1 MSKAFNTDMKYI
13 SSKFVEDHLEEMEK
27 MANGTEEEAI
37 AAQDAIQDD
46 LVAEIMRIDGTS
58 ATTIINAETG
68 EAESALTYFQTALDE
83 WDGKEV
89 GFTLNADTAGA
100 EANVIA
106 SLNSILSSGQMTADQ
121 ISAALAGIGWE
132 PEITWEEH
140 TGTAA
145 QAQEAHGYV
154 KTLEGYEPIG
164 ESIQSEHTLTY
175 YIPKINSVAKTS
187 APGGGPRPK
196 PSGGGGG
203 GGGGKPKKLDK
214 KDPEDSK
221 ERYHETNQQLERLA
235 DELEKV
241 DKLKSRAYG
250 KGHLDAI
257 KQEIGLLKQEIG
269 LQQDYI
275 KQAQAYLKI
284 DKNRVASLGATF
296 NADGTISNYDELID
310 SIIAKYNAFIDKYNA
325 ASASAQE
332 DMEEEKEK
340 MDEWFDEAMDWISQY
355 EDTLNI
361 IRDKENEILE
371 LQNEISAKTL
381 EGIQY
386 KVEFEVE
393 LNQEEV
399 DFLDYL
405 NEKYGEVLEKQDIL
419 VENLIKQQQLAQ
431 ENLGYLNN
439 AKAELDAKFASGEL
453 NQADYVAGLQEIND
467 QILENLSTLEELRK
481 EIQEAYG
488 NALEMA
494 TEAITNHTEKME
506 HASQVMQSYISIMG
520 LIGKGVDY
528 DKLSDYYDKQYNY
541 NLKSLET

>member
-1 MSKAFNTDMKYI
+1 MAVSAAAGNDI
-13 SSKFVEDHLEEMEK
+13 SE
-27 MANGTEEEAI
+27 N
-37 AAQDAIQDD
+37 IQ
-46 LVAEIMRIDGTS
+46 
-58 ATTIINAETG
+58 
-68 EAESALTYFQTALDE
+68 SAL
-83 WDGKEV
+83 
-89 GFTLNADTAGA
+89 NA
-100 EANVIA
+100 
-106 SLNSILSSGQMTADQ
+106 
-121 ISAALAGIGWE
+121 IGWE
-132 PEITWEEH
+132 PELEYQVMNAEGKMV
-140 TGTAA
+140 GT
-145 QAQEAHGYV
+145 
-154 KTLEGYEPIG
+154 
-164 ESIQSEHTLTY
+164 
-175 YIPKINSVAKTS
+175 TS
-187 APGGGPRPK
+187 AKIRVGDSYETASGTMETMTEGMYLIPVIKGTKKTGGGASGRKLPS
-196 PSGGGGG
+196 SGGGGG
-203 GGGGKPKKLDK
+203 GGGGSKPKKLDK
-214 KDPEDSK
+214 KDPEDHK
-221 ERYHETNQQLERLA
+221 ERYHETNQALDRLA
-235 DELEKV
+235 DELEKI

-310 SIIAKYNAFIDKYNA
+310 SIVAKYNAFIEKYNA

-340 MDEWFDEAMDWISQY
+340 MDEWFDEAMEWISQY

-393 LNQEEV
+393 LNEEEV

-405 NEKYGEVLEKQDIL
+405 NEKYSEVLEKQDKM
-419 VENLIKQQQLAQ
+419 VENLVKQQQLAQ

-453 NQADYVAGLQEIND
+453 NQADYVAGLQDIND

-488 NALEMA
+488 NALELA
-494 TEAITNHTEKME
+494 SEAIDNHTEKME
-506 HASQVMQSYISIMG
+506 HAS
-520 LIGKGVDY
+520 
-528 DKLSDYYDKQYNY
+528 
-541 NLKSLET
+541 